1 MPLFST
7 FILQYLSHTSSKC
20 IGKLIYYLLNVL
32 LMKRKYL
39 LWMLVQMM
47 FFTSYP
53 ESKASHLTLK
63 EPLNVS
69 AESAEEYV
77 MPKKDGNLGEKLV
90 NGPVTFYDMGG
101 KTGNSPAYFA
111 GMLRFV
117 PSQAGQEILI
127 HFDNL
132 NLEGAAKLYIYDS
145 PVSFPSYSSPI
156 PEGYI
161 AELSGTLSDVSYQS
175 SSGGL
180 TVLYH
185 AKGSSSGSGWE
196 ARVNSITPKD
206 MEYKS
211 SSANQ
216 SVIGSSYPG
225 KQNQSLL
232 RVNIVTDG
240 SNNALNL
247 SDLSYS
253 LDGTTDLND
262 ITALKLY
269 YTGSNESFHSNS
281 IVAEQTSV
289 EKNGTFSLSQNLRS
303 GNNYFWI
310 VADISAQATPMHKL
324 DASCPALKVNNI
336 VRNVDNA
343 SPTGDINIDNVVL
356 MSAGHST
363 HNVGSDPV
371 SFYDDGGQEGNITEQ
386 FSGIVTFK
394 PSTPGNKVLIRFVKL
409 DLFNTSSTGLNDLLQ
424 IYDGPKVESEQL
436 KYTVL
441 KELITAKSTS
451 ADGSITISFISKTGI
466 PKPGFEAI
474 VEEFTPQVMNVQS
487 ISAAIPIV
495 GNISSGQ
502 KDEQIL
508 KLNILT
514 EHTEPALKAEK
525 FVFSAP
531 DCFQHIK
538 KATLYYT
545 GKENSFN
552 TRDKAGEAVVEKGQI
567 SLASETTLT
576 EGDNYFWLT
585 YDLKDYVPNGAVIDA
600 AAQSVTLSGKD
611 QLIDNGNPE
620 GNRVVKNKYISR
632 IGHFTEKVTGTWLY
646 THRSNSA
653 GSRYE
658 AEIGDQIVTFVP
670 MTAGKIVEIEFNDF
684 DLYYSSSSYG
694 VKAKYQIYSGANTD
708 GNLLW
713 ELKSASDKNIGPNK
727 VLRSESPDGSITVV
741 FNANESGSSYT
752 AKGWHAQIREYISKP
767 MEIISVDA
775 LQASTDIIK
784 PNAKDQQI
792 IGIRIQTE
800 GDLQPLSLNAL
811 NLSLKGSSEWIE
823 RINIYYTG
831 KNDQFSTTQKVGEL
845 TDPEEAVQITL
856 ENPQALNE
864 NYSYYWVTYD
874 MKAGV
879 PVETVIDAALI
890 SVQSGDATISAVNG
904 DPDGVR
910 LTKNILDLQQGDN
923 GVITVSGSLMFYD
936 DGGSENKYSKSMNS
950 RVTFIP
956 ANPDKV
962 IRLKFNL
969 FVTHVNDEMKLYHGS
984 EVKSSHDV
992 KYYGNLDAA
1001 LPGVFVSNASNGAVT
1016 VAFKSASYSTP
1027 AAGWNIEVQEYT
1039 PEPLTLG
1046 EVKVIPQADKIFKGM
1061 SGESILKVE
1070 VKVNGDKGEFLFEE
1084 FLFDAMNSANGA
1096 IKRAT
1101 LLSTDTISN
1110 FGPGELF
1117 GQEVSQAPYRFAGS
1131 QKVTSSGTYNFWL
1144 VYDIAATANVNDLI
1158 EAKLSSVRCNGSVT
1172 DASSS
1177 VSLSASVSEAFSGLY
1192 RVGSSSEASY
1202 ATLDEAITA
1211 MKNGIDGPVVFELE
1225 NGTYSGQIVI
1235 PHISGASEN
1244 NTIIIRSLTGKND
1257 DVVFETNIY
1266 TEPPYGEE
1274 KNGMFTISG
1283 ADHITVEGIKFT
1295 TTANWPSLLNIKNV
1309 SRNVT
1314 VRNCQFAAK
1323 TWSDYSGGSKLA
1335 YMEAA
1340 NKSNHNNDFTT
1351 FESCSFEGG
1360 TYGIYM
1366 NGTGYVALQKERGGR
1381 IIKNTFRNQ
1390 GSCAVYV
1397 TKEDDALIDGN
1408 VIENILSTASNFK
1421 AIDAVAMAGTIIRNN
1436 IILLAPQNYTSGI
1449 YLRKR
1454 DSNNETRRTL
1464 IYNNEIN
1471 INDLNGTGTTYGIN
1485 CTDPLVYTDIVY
1497 NTVRIARTSGTGKG
1511 AGVYFYATGSKL
1523 PVDVTFKNNIVQN
1536 VSDGYTC
1543 YATSTNVFGD
1553 NETAFGSNVFYSSGA
1568 NIAYA
1573 GADVA
1578 DINAW
1583 QIISKDATSKGMQV
1597 GFVSNEILE
1606 PADGTA
1612 LKFAEPLSFVT
1623 TDIKGQT
1630 RHLSAPTAGAYEFT
1644 GASDMPEMYEGYP
1657 SIGSITENQMSLIV
1671 RADNDGK
1678 VFYMIIPDGESV
1690 PSAEQI
1696 VNNAMSLVIRK
1707 DKEHLIEVKG
1717 LNPQTKYRTYMVLQS
1732 MKGVN
1737 SNVLQSESFETASLP
1752 TAPSDFENVTSA
1764 GENGFVDGT
1773 ASFEGFTIVSVAD
1786 GVGSNNKK
1794 AAQWSGRAKVTLTN
1808 TPSGLILTGFYLKS
1822 ENEIRMDIFQ
1832 GDQKKTTQVLPAQPG
1847 WKYINLKNLGQL
1859 TSVELQSN
1867 GIALIDN
1874 FSGEPQKLEILIND
1888 IKTNEGETVSFV
1900 PVINGGVEP
1909 YTYEWR
1915 NALKET
1921 TGTKHDL
1928 SFAPLHTGT
1937 YTLIVNDAWG
1947 TAGQSSAS
1955 VKVTGQSY
1963 PATFEDLYLDSESH
1977 WAGDLSSEEMM
1988 TESEFY
1994 SGSYAFNNLS
2004 MPSYNTWA
2012 FWGYSNETETSFAT
2026 LKDQFRS
2033 AVGSGANS
2041 SPTYAVAYAD
2051 KHMGIAKVKVTHKTE
2066 GDSIK
2071 GFYVTNTAWVREAI
2085 LNGDGMSSVPGG
2097 FVQNDSLILII
2108 EGKKSGVST
2117 GVMRYPLADYRA
2129 NKPTDHF
2136 DLDTWQW
2143 VDLRSLGQV
2152 SELIF
2157 RMDGSKTNSYGMTT
2171 PAYFCIDDF
2180 NGNRPEAKAEEIRIP
2195 KGESSV
2201 NLQNYFSFEVSD
2213 ATIEY
2218 QIVDEFDP
2226 AILNAMLHAERL
2238 NVFGLKEGTADLVVR
2253 ATQKG
2258 KSEYVRLPLVVDPS
2272 VDLEEIQN
2280 EAPVVYY
2287 KNGSL
2292 YIRTDWQDY
2301 SVDLVSTSGIVNRF
2315 GNSFSGNEKI
2325 DLTILSSGVYIIRMN
2340 STDSNYVTK
2349 IYIK

>member
-1 MPLFST
+1 
-7 FILQYLSHTSSKC
+7 
-20 IGKLIYYLLNVL
+20 
-32 LMKRKYL
+32 MKRKYL
-39 LWMLVQMM
+39 LWMLVQVM
-47 FFTSYP
+47 FFTSYL

-77 MPKKDGNLGEKLV
+77 MPKKDGNLGEKSV
-90 NGPVTFYDMGG
+90 NGPVVFYDMGG
-101 KTGNSPAYFA
+101 KTGNSPGYFA

-161 AELSGTLSDVSYQS
+161 AELSGTLSDLSFQS

-196 ARVNSITPKD
+196 ARVNAITPKD

-225 KQNQSLL
+225 KLNQSLL
-232 RVNIVTDG
+232 RVNVVTDG

-247 SDLSYS
+247 SELSYS

-262 ITALKLY
+262 IKTLKLY
-269 YTGSNESFHSNS
+269 YTGSNEAFHSKA

-310 VADISAQATPMHKL
+310 VADINAQATPMHKL

-343 SPTGDINIDNVVL
+343 SPTGNINIDNVVL
-356 MSAGHST
+356 MSSGHST
-363 HNVGSDPV
+363 YKVGSDPV
-371 SFYDDGGQEGNITEQ
+371 SFYDDGGQDGNITEQ

-394 PSTPGNKVLIRFVKL
+394 PSTPGNKVQIRFVKL

-424 IYDGPKVESEQL
+424 IYDGAKVESEQL

-441 KELITAKSTS
+441 KELVTAKST
-451 ADGSITISFISKTGI
+451 AEDGSITISLISKTGI

-487 ISAAIPIV
+487 ISAAIPV
-495 GNISSGQ
+495 LGNISSGQ
-502 KDEQIL
+502 TDEQIL
-508 KLNILT
+508 KLNIQT

-525 FVFSAP
+525 FIFSAS

-545 GKENSFN
+545 GRENSFN
-552 TRDKAGEAVVEKGQI
+552 TRNKAGEVVVENGQI
-567 SLASETTLT
+567 TLPSEVVLT

-585 YDLKDYVPNGAVIDA
+585 YDLKEYVPNGVAIDA

-611 QLIDNGNPE
+611 QTIDNGNPE
-620 GNRVVKNKYISR
+620 GNRVVENKYISR
-632 IGHFTEKVTGTWLY
+632 IGHFTEKVTGTWMY

-670 MTAGKIVEIEFNDF
+670 MTAGKIIEIEFNDF

-694 VKAKYQIYSGANTD
+694 VKAKYQIYSGANTN
-708 GNLLW
+708 GSLLW
-713 ELKSASDKNIGPNK
+713 ELKSANDKSIGPNK

-792 IGIRIQTE
+792 IGIRIQAE
-800 GDLQPLSLNAL
+800 GDLQPLSLSAL

-823 RINIYYTG
+823 KINIYYTG
-831 KNDQFSTTQKVGEL
+831 KNDQFSATQKVGEL
-845 TDPEEAVQITL
+845 IAPEETAHITL
-856 ENPQALNE
+856 DTPQALNE

-874 MKAGV
+874 MKGGV
-879 PVETVIDAALI
+879 PVETPIDAALV
-890 SVQSGDATISAVNG
+890 SVQSGDKTVPATSG

-923 GVITVSGSLMFYD
+923 GTITVSGSLMFYD

-956 ANPDKV
+956 SNPDKV
-962 IRLKFNL
+962 IRLKFNS
-969 FVTHVNDEMKLYHGS
+969 FVTHNNDEMKLYHGS

-992 KYYGNLDAA
+992 KYYGNLNAA

-1027 AAGWNIEVQEYT
+1027 AAGWDIEVQEYS

-1046 EVKVIPQADKIFKGM
+1046 EVKVIPQTDKIFKGM
-1061 SGESILKVE
+1061 SGEPILKVE

-1096 IKRAT
+1096 IARAT
-1101 LLSTDTISN
+1101 LFSTDTISN
-1110 FGPGELF
+1110 YGPGKVF
-1117 GQEVSQAPYRFAGS
+1117 GQELTQTPYRFAGS
-1131 QKVTSSGTYNFWL
+1131 QKVTSPGTYNFWL

-1158 EAKLSSVRCNGSVT
+1158 EAKLSSVQCNASAV
-1172 DASSS
+1172 DASAT
-1177 VSLSASVSEAFSGLY
+1177 VPASVSVSEGFSGSY
-1192 RVGSSSEASY
+1192 RVGSSPEASY
-1202 ATLDEAITA
+1202 ATLDEAVSA
-1211 MKNGIDGPVVFELE
+1211 MKNGIDGPVILELE

-1235 PHISGASEN
+1235 PHISGASEK
-1244 NTIIIRSLTGKND
+1244 NTIFIRSLSGKSD
-1257 DVVFETNIY
+1257 DVVFETNVY

-1283 ADHITVEGIKFT
+1283 ADHITVEGVKFT
-1295 TTANWPSLLNIKNV
+1295 TKASWPSLLNIKNV
-1309 SRNVT
+1309 SRYVT
-1314 VRNCQFAAK
+1314 VRNCQFVAK

-1360 TYGIYM
+1360 TYGVYM

-1421 AIDAVAMAGTIIRNN
+1421 AIDAVAMEGTIIRNN
-1436 IILLAPQNYTSGI
+1436 IISLAPQNYTSGI

-1454 DSNNETRRTL
+1454 DSQNDTRRTL

-1511 AGVYFYATGSKL
+1511 AGVYFYATASKL

-1536 VSDGYTC
+1536 VADGYAC
-1543 YATSTNVFGD
+1543 YATSTSVFGD
-1553 NETAFGSNVFYSSGA
+1553 NETTFGKNVFYSSGA
-1568 NIAYA
+1568 NLAYA

-1583 QIISKDATSKGMQV
+1583 QTISKDATSKAMQV

-1630 RHLSAPTAGAYEFT
+1630 RHLSAPTTGAYEFT
-1644 GASDMPEMYEGYP
+1644 GASDMPVMYEGYP
-1657 SIGSITENQMSLIV
+1657 SIGNITENQMSLIIK
-1671 RADNDGK
+1671 ADNDGE
-1678 VFYMIIPDGESV
+1678 VYYVIIPNGESV

-1696 VNNAMSLVIRK
+1696 INNAMHIVIRK
-1707 DKEHLIEVKG
+1707 DKEHVIDVKG
-1717 LNPQTKYRTYMVLQS
+1717 LNPLTEYRAYLVLRS
-1732 MKGVN
+1732 IRGVT

-1752 TAPSDFENVTSA
+1752 TVPSDFEKVTST
-1764 GENGFVDGT
+1764 GENSFVDGT
-1773 ASFEGFTIVSVAD
+1773 ASFEGFSIVSITD
-1786 GVGSNNKK
+1786 GVGANNKK
-1794 AAQWSGRAKVTLTN
+1794 AAQWSGQAKVMLTN
-1808 TPSGLILTGFYLKS
+1808 TPSGLILKGFYLKS

-1832 GDQKKTTQVLPAQPG
+1832 GDQKKTSQVIPAQPS
-1847 WKYINLKNLGQL
+1847 WKYINLKNQGQL
-1859 TSVELQSN
+1859 TSVELQSK
-1867 GIALIDN
+1867 GIALVDN
-1874 FSGEPQKLEILIND
+1874 FSGEPQKIGILIND
-1888 IKTNEGETVSFV
+1888 ITANEGETVSFV
-1900 PVINGGVEP
+1900 PVISGGVEP
-1909 YTYEWR
+1909 YSYEWR
-1915 NALKET
+1915 NSLKET
-1921 TGTKHDL
+1921 VGTGHDL
-1928 SFAPLHTGT
+1928 SFAPLHSGT
-1937 YTLIVNDAWG
+1937 YTLVVNDAWG
-1947 TAGQSSAS
+1947 STAQSSAS
-1955 VKVTGQSY
+1955 VIVTGQSY
-1963 PATFEDLYLDSESH
+1963 AATFEDLYLDSESH
-1977 WAGDLSSEEMM
+1977 WAGDLSSEELM
-1988 TESEFY
+1988 TESEFF

-2033 AVGSGANS
+2033 AAGSGANA

-2071 GFYVTNTAWVREAI
+2071 GFFVTNTAWVREAI

-2108 EGKKSGVST
+2108 EGKNSGIST

-2129 NKPTDHF
+2129 TDPTDHF

-2152 SELIF
+2152 TELIF
-2157 RMDGSKTNSYGMTT
+2157 RMDGSKTNSFGLTT
-2171 PAYFCIDDF
+2171 PAYFCVDDF
-2180 NGNRPEAKAEEIRIP
+2180 NGNRPEVKTEEIRIP
-2195 KGESSV
+2195 KGQSSV
-2201 NLQNYFSFEVSD
+2201 SLQNYFSFIASEG
-2213 ATIEY
+2213 TIAY
-2218 QIVDEFDP
+2218 QIVDKFDP
-2226 AILNAMLHAERL
+2226 VVLNATLNAGRL
-2238 NVFGLKEGTADLVVR
+2238 NLIGLKEGTADIVVK

-2258 KSEYVRLPLVVDPS
+2258 KSEYLRLPVTVDPS
-2272 VDLEEIQN
+2272 VDAEEVQ
-2280 EAPVVYY
+2280 EESPVVYY
-2287 KNGSL
+2287 KHGSL
-2292 YIRTDWQDY
+2292 YIQTSMENY
-2301 SVDLVSTSGIVNRF
+2301 SVELVSVSGVSTRF
-2315 GNSFSGNEKI
+2315 GNSYSRNEKI
-2325 DLTILSSGVYIIRMN
+2325 ELKLLSSGIYIVKIN
-2340 STDSNYVTK
+2340 STEGNYVTK
-2349 IYIK
+2349 VYIK